1 MGKRKR
7 RADKNKAPAHPDQ
20 AYLGTPIVHGTCQN
34 LAVASVKP
42 AFYKLSYGRFEL
54 ILIQILFAKPV
65 SKVTDYQLAIS
76 DIIPHASQGDLQS
89 KQRPFDQVESSASQE
104 LLMDAPGSS
113 LKRSPGHES
122 PHHQNHGS
130 SHRILLRH
138 SRHPFGRHYSRRS
151 SSNYSDA
158 SPSNWKGSPVYD
170 AKLSFKPESKDL
182 SAFQYR
188 GITYYSSTN
197 LISGVNLK
205 SELSWGGIFQK
216 PERIRSN
223 SFGENSI
230 SGDVRKMEC
239 RICQK
244 RLRKHPFIFENSPST
259 NLSVVAVLVCGHV
272 YHAECLEQ
280 KTSHGDSQDPPCP
293 LCVSQTS
300 SVV

>member
-7 RADKNKAPAHPDQ
+7 RADKNKAPAHP
-20 AYLGTPIVHGTCQN
+20 G
-34 LAVASVKP
+34 
-42 AFYKLSYGRFEL
+42 
-54 ILIQILFAKPV
+54 
-65 SKVTDYQLAIS
+65 VTNYQLSIS

-89 KQRPFDQVESSASQE
+89 KQA
-104 LLMDAPGSS
+104 LLIDAPGSS

-170 AKLSFKPESKDL
+170 TKLSFKPESKDL

-188 GITYYSSTN
+188 G
-197 LISGVNLK
+197 
-205 SELSWGGIFQK
+205 GGIFQK

-280 KTSHGDSQDPPCP
+280 KTSHVDSQDPPCP
-293 LCVSQTS
+293 LCEKLFPTKVECRN
-300 SVV
+300 VNLR